1 MLFNSYIF
9 VFAFF
14 PLVVA
19 GYYGLHYMKWEKA
32 ALGYLIAMS
41 MVFYGYQNIRYLVI
55 LIASILFNYLLVA
68 LMGKAKTAFSRRIC
82 LTAGLLLNLG
92 ILFCFKYYDF
102 FVENVNALF
111 RTDYHFL
118 RLVLP
123 LGISFYT
130 FQQLSYVIDS
140 YRGECEQYSLLEYAA
155 YVSFFP
161 QLIAGPIVY
170 HDELIPQLRAAKNHR
185 IQYENMCKGIYAFAL
200 GMAKKV
206 LVADSLSKVVTA
218 GYANIGA
225 LNCVSTVFV
234 MICYAMQIYF
244 DFSGYCDMAYGIGF
258 LFNVDLPINFNAPYK
273 AASVR
278 EFWDRWH
285 MTLTR
290 FFTKYVYIPLGGSRK
305 GTVRTYCNVL
315 IVFLVSG
322 IWHGANWTFILWGVV
337 NGIGNLFDRL
347 FDKVL
352 RKIPRVIRVAA
363 TFCFCSIAWSMFRAA
378 SVEQGL
384 EMIGSLGVRGDG
396 AIHAAVL
403 EAFQGIFEIKLISR
417 LGGRAVMQAY
427 PWLLPVVV
435 CALLILVC
443 QCMCNTQEKVNDGR
457 YGKWRMTAT
466 VGLLIWSVFS
476 LSEVSEFLYFNF

>member
-1 MLFNSYIF
+1 
-9 VFAFF
+9 
-14 PLVVA
+14 
-19 GYYGLHYMKWEKA
+19 
-32 ALGYLIAMS
+32 
-41 MVFYGYQNIRYLVI
+41 
-55 LIASILFNYLLVA
+55 
-68 LMGKAKTAFSRRIC
+68 
-82 LTAGLLLNLG
+82 
-92 ILFCFKYYDF
+92 
-102 FVENVNALF
+102 
-111 RTDYHFL
+111 
-118 RLVLP
+118 
-123 LGISFYT
+123 
-130 FQQLSYVIDS
+130 
-140 YRGECEQYSLLEYAA
+140 
-155 YVSFFP
+155 
-161 QLIAGPIVY
+161 
-170 HDELIPQLRAAKNHR
+170 
-185 IQYENMCKGIYAFAL
+185 MCKGIYAFAL

-258 LFNVDLPINFNAPYK
+258 LFNVELPINFNAPYK

-378 SVEQGL
+378 LWSRGL
-384 EMIGSLGVRGDG
+384 R
-396 AIHAAVL
+396 
-403 EAFQGIFEIKLISR
+403 
-417 LGGRAVMQAY
+417 
-427 PWLLPVVV
+427 
-435 CALLILVC
+435 
-443 QCMCNTQEKVNDGR
+443 
-457 YGKWRMTAT
+457 
-466 VGLLIWSVFS
+466 
-476 LSEVSEFLYFNF
+476 